1 MGILTVLKSL
11 TLMNSARLAKPGFEK
26 SRYHS
31 PYPTLQ
37 YGRARAEGSMEAI
50 ERPIAWLP
58 SGHDPGAG
66 DGKALLPGSWGWW
79 VSGWWG

>member
-1 MGILTVLKSL
+1 
-11 TLMNSARLAKPGFEK
+11 
-26 SRYHS
+26 
-31 PYPTLQ
+31 
-37 YGRARAEGSMEAI
+37 MEAI

-66 DGKALLPGSWGWW
+66 DGKALLPCSWGWW